1 MIAGDLERLIQLLAR
16 LPGLGPR
23 SARRAVL
30 HLMKKREA
38 LMLPLAGAMARAAET
53 VTLCAACGNLD
64 TRDPCAICAD
74 PARDGK
80 LLCVVEDVADLWA
93 LERSGAFRGR
103 YHVLGGT
110 LSAIDGRGPDQLNMG
125 RLVAR
130 ATGEGSDAGGGRV
143 EEVILALPAT
153 VDGQTTAHYI
163 SERLAGSG
171 ISVSRLAHGVP
182 VGGELDYLDDGTL
195 TAALKARRPA

>member
-1 MIAGDLERLIQLLAR
+1 
-16 LPGLGPR
+16 
-23 SARRAVL
+23 
-30 HLMKKREA
+30 
-38 LMLPLAGAMARAAET
+38 MARAAET
-53 VTLCAACGNLD
+53 VTLCADCGNLD

-110 LSAIDGRGPDQLNMG
+110 LSAIDGRGPDPLNMG

-130 ATGEGSDAGGGRV
+130 ATGEGRDAGGGRG

-153 VDGQTTAHYI
+153 
-163 SERLAGSG
+163 
-171 ISVSRLAHGVP
+171 
-182 VGGELDYLDDGTL
+182 GGG
-195 TAALKARRPA
+195 RREGGRG